1 MQIPNVIVE
10 SESPTKEQ
18 EANSLAN
25 DDANQGMEGVSNHDT
40 SAPME
45 SVPAVSQPPTTDA
58 NYMPGESDT
67 NCEPD
72 KAWQVAHSK
81 TFIQDDWVGSDLE
94 WKHKSPPSSSGL

>member
-18 EANSLAN
+18 EASSLATV
-25 DDANQGMEGVSNHDT
+25 DANQGMEGVSNHDT

-67 NCEPD
+67 DREQD
-72 KAWQVAHSK
+72 KAWRIAHLK
-81 TFIQDDWVGSDLE
+81 TFV
-94 WKHKSPPSSSGL
+94 